1 MVLEIGTP
9 GPWDLGLWDLG
20 IYLFLSHSESPS
32 EIPCESPESH
42 SESPIKLRS
51 CYGVVVEGVMVGC

>member
-1 MVLEIGTP
+1 MVKELGNLDLET
-9 GPWDLGLWDLG
+9 LGLWDLG